1 MKEIVHQE
9 GSWASGSGNNR
20 MLILISLFWQYGE
33 GQKWGKDTWRDKG
46 WVWCKECL
54 PIARR
59 DHSHRQMLVIRDRS
73 WHPRGGSWTAQ
84 LCLTCQ
90 MARLCSSYF
99 IFRKPG
105 VNLLETWVFLN
116 SVGLLA
122 FELGLVQHQHTG
134 SGSYADVL
142 IPQNHKCCWA
152 GTLWQSKHLLSHFS
166 FIQPTV
172 RSENGESS
180 LTSPS
185 PSFLSCWTK
194 NCWSYFL
201 KHLTLATA
209 LLFFATVPVQAT
221 LFHLLNAAL
230 AYFDISSTWDPLPLV
245 LTVQILALLAFL
257 GHAFLSS
264 PLLVTR
270 SDSLLYLL
278 NWTNKI

>member
-1 MKEIVHQE
+1 
-9 GSWASGSGNNR
+9 
-20 MLILISLFWQYGE
+20 
-33 GQKWGKDTWRDKG
+33 
-46 WVWCKECL
+46 
-54 PIARR
+54 
-59 DHSHRQMLVIRDRS
+59 
-73 WHPRGGSWTAQ
+73 
-84 LCLTCQ
+84 

-105 VNLLETWVFLN
+105 VNLLETWDFLN
-116 SVGLLA
+116 SMGLLA
-122 FELGLVQHQHTG
+122 FELGLVQHQRTG

-142 IPQNHKCCWA
+142 IPQNHKFCWA

-172 RSENGESS
+172 RSESGESS

-185 PSFLSCWTK
+185 PSFLYCWTK

-209 LLFFATVPVQAT
+209 LLFFATVPVQLT
-221 LFHLLNAAL
+221 LFHLLNPAL

-257 GHAFLSS
+257 SHAFLSS